1 MWKELWSRDLE
12 GLTHVAACLDLARS
26 QLKQRRSIFFDGAK
40 IAVQAKGESC
50 RTPYSARIS
59 TDEEIGRNWLVR
71 QH

>member
-40 IAVQAKGESC
+40 IAVQAKG
-50 RTPYSARIS
+50 
-59 TDEEIGRNWLVR
+59 
-71 QH
+71 